1 MNHTSGNG
9 GSIAFA
15 FLIAMGVWISLDE
28 KDQNKILDE
37 LPAAV
42 PGLVVLLGIGGAA
55 SSVFGGNEENPPR
68 RRRR

>member
-1 MNHTSGNG
+1 MNQTSGNG

-15 FLIAMGVWISLDE
+15 FLVVMGVWISLDE

-37 LPAAV
+37 LPAVV
-42 PGLVVLLGIGGAA
+42 PGLVVLLGVGGAV
-55 SSVFGGNEENPPR
+55 SSVFGGDEENSPR